1 MSRLNVLLFGAGG
14 HARVVLD
21 TLLAED
27 RVQVT
32 GIIDP
37 RLAPGTSLLGV
48 PILGNDADLPRLAE
62 QFRIDGFVIG
72 IGDNWQRWQLTQRI
86 LQRFPHWQPTSAVHP
101 TAWVSP
107 FARLGP
113 GTVVLPG
120 AIVNAGAEIG
130 PGCILNTHCSVD
142 HDCRLGEFASLGPH
156 ACLGGGVCVGAYAAI
171 CLGACV
177 LHGRQIGKATVV
189 GAGALVVED
198 LPDQVVAY
206 GLPARI
212 VRSREVHEPYL

>member
-1 MSRLNVLLFGAGG
+1 MARLNVLLFGAGG

-62 QFRIDGFVIG
+62 QFRIDGFVVG

-86 LQRFPHWQPTSAVHP
+86 LQSFPHWQPISAVHP

-113 GTVVLPG
+113 GTLVLPG

-142 HDCRLGEFASLGPH
+142 HDCPTGRVRQPGPPCVSGRRCLCGRLRCYLPGRLRAS
-156 ACLGGGVCVGAYAAI
+156 
-171 CLGACV
+171 
-177 LHGRQIGKATVV
+177 RTTNW
-189 GAGALVVED
+189 
-198 LPDQVVAY
+198 
-206 GLPARI
+206 
-212 VRSREVHEPYL
+212 